1 MTTMRGRAPARGFT
15 LIELLVAIAILAVV
29 AVVSWRGIDGMSRA
43 QEQMRA
49 RADAVLTLQSALAQW
64 NSDLDNA
71 VSLPPTRAIDW
82 NGRAMRLTRKST
94 SWDNPTVAT
103 VGTPSI
109 TVVAWALRSDADG
122 ATRWYRWQSP
132 PLFTRADW
140 QQAWQQAAAWMGD
153 SGGPTSGGGSGQAGS
168 VVALMPVTGWQVLY
182 FRNDLWTAAVP
193 ADSLG
198 ANEALPAGV
207 RLLLELPPGPALS
220 GALSVDWVR
229 PNLTQPKS

>member
-1 MTTMRGRAPARGFT
+1 MRGTMQGRARLRGFT

-29 AVVSWRGIDGMSRA
+29 AVISWRGIDGMSRA
-43 QEQMRA
+43 QEQMRE

-71 VSLPPTRAIDW
+71 VSLPPTRAVDW
-82 NGRAMRLTRKST
+82 NGRALRLTRKST
-94 SWDNPTVAT
+94 AWDNASVAT

-109 TVVAWALRSDADG
+109 TVVAWALRNDG
-122 ATRWYRWQSP
+122 EGVSRWYRWQSP

-140 QQAWQQAAAWMGD
+140 QQAWQQAAAWTGD
-153 SGGPTSGGGSGQAGS
+153 GGGGGAGGSTQVGS
-168 VVALMPVTGWQVLY
+168 VVALMPATGWQVLY

-207 RLLLELPPGPALS
+207 RLLIELPPGPALS
-220 GALSVDWVR
+220 GQLSIDWVR
-229 PNLTQPKS
+229 PTLTQAKS